1 MVNLDEQKAP
11 KELIKLQQQTEKVFD
26 TDFMKQLAQ
35 NSRVMAETTKK
46 AGLRSQFE
54 QLHKQIVA
62 VAPEMFQDITV
73 EQPEAETHQDK
84 KLRLLAEYQ
93 AYCREVHEEFDDFDF
108 DSLWECS
115 DEMRFRTNQL
125 QFDTYADAYR
135 FAVKHYTVK
144 GKPIKS
150 IDQLDVEY
158 FKAKNR
164 HPETLKTY
172 SSDWDK

>member
-1 MVNLDEQKAP
+1 VNLGEQYLTKEMKKLLEQSQKMINSAIMQDAIKMDEA
-11 KELIKLQQQTEKVFD
+11 
-26 TDFMKQLAQ
+26 
-35 NSRVMAETTKK
+35 NRK
-46 AGLRSQFE
+46 AGLYDQFE
-54 QLHKQIVA
+54 LIHKQIVA

>member
-1 MVNLDEQKAP
+1 MNSEIMQKRFQQDRALMEQMLKSG
-11 KELIKLQQQTEKVFD
+11 LT
-26 TDFMKQLAQ
+26 AQ
-35 NSRVMAETTKK
+35 R
-46 AGLRSQFE
+46 E

-73 EQPEAETHQDK
+73 EQPEYEPETHKDK
-84 KLRLLAEYQ
+84 RLRLLAEYQ
-93 AYCREVHEEFDDFDF
+93 AYCREVHEEDDDWDYDTF
-108 DSLWECS
+108 WECA
-115 DEMRFRTNQL
+115 DEMRYRTNQL
-125 QFDTYADAYR
+125 QYDTYADAYR

-150 IDQLDVEY
+150 IEQLDVEY

-164 HPETLKTY
+164 HPKTLKTY